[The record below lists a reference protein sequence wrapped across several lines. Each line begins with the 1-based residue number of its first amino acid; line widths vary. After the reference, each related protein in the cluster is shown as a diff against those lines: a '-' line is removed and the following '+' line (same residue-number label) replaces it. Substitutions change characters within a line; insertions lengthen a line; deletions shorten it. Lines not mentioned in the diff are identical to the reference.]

1 MINIIEGWSKYLLNE
16 FKITEPS
23 KLSIDRLDICN
34 NCDSRSNDMCK
45 ECGCYIPAKTLV
57 KNEHCPLNKWQQQ
70 A

>member
-23 KLSIDRLDICN
+23 LRAVKRLEVCNACENRERDI
-34 NCDSRSNDMCK
+34 CK

-57 KNEHCPLNKWQQQ
+57 KNETCPKGKWQQ
-70 A
+70 